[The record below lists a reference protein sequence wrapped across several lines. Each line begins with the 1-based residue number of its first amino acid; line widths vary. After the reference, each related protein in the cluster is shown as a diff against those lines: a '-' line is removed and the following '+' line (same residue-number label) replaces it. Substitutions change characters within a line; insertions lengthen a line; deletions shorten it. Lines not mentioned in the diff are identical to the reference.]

1 MLANRL
7 PLDVAVEGWVHL
19 AAGEFSIVSPEFLGY
34 LLSCPFS
41 AEEFGLLP
49 SRAVELLKNAAFQD
63 LTPLPSPECYENCKN
78 QALTPSTPMS
88 RGSFMLR

>member
-1 MLANRL
+1 MSSLLQSRSSHPILAIHASL
-7 PLDVAVEGWVHL
+7 FTTHPW
-19 AAGEFSIVSPEFLGY
+19 SSPFL
-34 LLSCPFS
+34 